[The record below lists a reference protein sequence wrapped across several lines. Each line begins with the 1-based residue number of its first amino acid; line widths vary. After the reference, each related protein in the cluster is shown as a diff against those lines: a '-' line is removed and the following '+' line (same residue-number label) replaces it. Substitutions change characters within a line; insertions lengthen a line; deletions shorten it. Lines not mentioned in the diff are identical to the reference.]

1 MNSDF
6 FFYQGLIDFEKEK
19 VKLEGKKEKLVA
31 QLTKLQDSTAVPGY
45 EEKVPEKVRTQN
57 TEKVLKN
64 DMSEIDIKEIC
75 GHSVI

>member
-1 MNSDF
+1 M
-6 FFYQGLIDFEKEK
+6 IDFEKEK
-19 VKLEGKKEKLVA
+19 VKLESKKEKLVA

-64 DMSEIDIKEIC
+64 VMSELDIKEIC